1 MKKIAL
7 TSLFVIISA
16 ASSMVFASQQTF
28 GAGGAPGAGHGFTG
42 GAGGAAGYGMITTV
56 RGVLDAG
63 PYADDMPVTLTGNIL
78 KRLGGEMYVF
88 SDGTGEVNV
97 EIDHD
102 KWFGQSTTP
111 TTTVVINGEIDQEHY
126 GVKIDVERILVQN

>member
-28 GAGGAPGAGHGFTG
+28 GAGAAHGFTG
-42 GAGGAAGYGMITTV
+42 GAAAGYGMITTV

-63 PYADDMPVTLTGNIL
+63 PYADEMPVTLTGNIL
-78 KRLGGEMYVF
+78 KRLGGEMYLF
-88 SDGTGEVNV
+88 SDGTGEINV